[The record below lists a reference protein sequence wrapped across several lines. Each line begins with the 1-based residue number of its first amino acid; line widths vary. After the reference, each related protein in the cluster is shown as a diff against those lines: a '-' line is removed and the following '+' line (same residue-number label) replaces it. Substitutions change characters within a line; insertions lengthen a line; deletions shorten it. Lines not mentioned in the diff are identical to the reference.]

1 MSAIQIQ
8 QADAHLVDS
17 PKLEYVTVGAEQR
30 AKATFVAISN
40 TVRGSGTQR
49 REKATSIRWVAWGPA
64 AEAHAQH
71 LTRGSHINVTGRMS
85 SFRYDEPESGRVV
98 YGYDFVAEAVDY
110 LDSKE
115 AAQARRDRSS
125 QRATGEPM
133 NEHEPMAAQEPT
145 RRARRSR
152 KARTTA

>member
-1 MSAIQIQ
+1 MSAVQIQ
-8 QADAHLVDS
+8 QADAHLADA

-40 TVRGSGTQR
+40 TVRGSGAQR
-49 REKATSIRWVAWGPA
+49 REKSTSIRWVAWGPA

-71 LTRGSHINVTGRMS
+71 LARGSHINVGGRMT
-85 SFRYDEPESGRVV
+85 SFRYEEPDSGRVV

-115 AAQARRDRSS
+115 AAQARRERGMP
-125 QRATGEPM
+125 RTTGATDGAAVAA
-133 NEHEPMAAQEPT
+133 HEPTARQL
-145 RRARRSR
+145 RRSR
-152 KARTTA
+152 KARAQQ